1 MNRDLPDGRYSQL
14 DVRETVATSGAE
26 IYAADTERKICSAS
40 AYCGT
45 QHRRASLETLVWD
58 AYSSASISKAALR
71 ALPLSAEGAER
82 NEILKILFVL
92 EAWILKYE
100 SPVNSSGLNYLRL

>member
-82 NEILKILFVL
+82 NEILVRTRSITLMAIITIELHPRRFFL
-92 EAWILKYE
+92 Y
-100 SPVNSSGLNYLRL
+100 